1 MRGLTGGRRRAKN
14 SMTNLFIR
22 ECLRVFPE
30 STNSLHRPFSFH
42 FRSFNVNGRIKS
54 IECFSLFFF
63 RNHGGGECSLEIVLR
78 SSVRRCKEAK
88 DDETTIEQKNSA
100 TASFSFFFFL
110 LLDERDVICN
120 MDTGRNRKQCKQ
132 LKNETYSGDGRRGEE
147 HGMRD
152 HEESMARVER
162 RPLN

>member
-1 MRGLTGGRRRAKN
+1 MEAASVLLKSCYAHPSGGAKKLKTTRRRLNKK
-14 SMTNLFIR
+14 IQQQ
-22 ECLRVFPE
+22 LR
-30 STNSLHRPFSFH
+30 
-42 FRSFNVNGRIKS
+42 
-54 IECFSLFFF
+54 
-63 RNHGGGECSLEIVLR
+63 
-78 SSVRRCKEAK
+78 
-88 DDETTIEQKNSA
+88 
-100 TASFSFFFFL
+100 FFFFL

-132 LKNETYSGDGRRGEE
+132 LKNETYSGDGRRREE